1 MKKVIFFLFLFYGYC
16 AFAQLECILGVG
28 GKDNEAIT
36 KVFELTE
43 QQQENL
49 KNWSAELKVRNQ
61 WLEDKAKFLMKKHE
75 ESSPEILVTVS
86 EEYKVLIDSMRQ
98 NIRMMDKRLLG
109 TFNEVQYE
117 RYLKICNQMS
127 LLPIHVNR
135 SVDEN

>member
-1 MKKVIFFLFLFYGYC
+1 M
-16 AFAQLECILGVG
+16 ECILGVG

-43 QQQENL
+43 EQQEKL
-49 KNWSAELKVRNQ
+49 TNWSAELKIRNEV
-61 WLEDKAKFLMKKHE
+61 LEEKAKYLMKKHK
-75 ESSPEILVTVS
+75 ESSPEVLVTVS
-86 EEYKVLIDSMRQ
+86 EDYKRLIDSMRQ

-109 TFNEVQYE
+109 TFNEGQYE

-127 LLPIHVNR
+127 LRPILVNR